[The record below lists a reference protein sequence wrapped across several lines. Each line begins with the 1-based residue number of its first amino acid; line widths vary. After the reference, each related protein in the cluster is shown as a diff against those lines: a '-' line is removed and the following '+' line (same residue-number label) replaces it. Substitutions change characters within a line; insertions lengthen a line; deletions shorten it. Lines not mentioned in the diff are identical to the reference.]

1 MGHGGESEMKEGLQ
15 SQGWEVTELHVRN
28 MGAENLRL
36 AEKLEVCLAQ
46 G

>member
-1 MGHGGESEMKEGLQ
+1 MGHGGEPEMKEEPQ

-28 MGAENLRL
+28 MGAEDLRL
-36 AEKLEVCLAQ
+36 AERLEVCFAQ